1 MVLRIFVQGCS
12 PHSNRCLEPEKGRLF
27 RGWTKRYPPGRPR
40 SSCVKE
46 LCLDGD
52 SSILS
57 STGDDV
63 KIGAKLASVW
73 LQVILGEATSDPLQL
88 ETLFTLWGDDP
99 LVELMLFCSFAWLQC
114 TPNIAQ

>member
-73 LQVILGEATSDPLQL
+73 LQSQSSRIGPRLCRSLLVGLSCWVEQLALLGHLSYR
-88 ETLFTLWGDDP
+88 
-99 LVELMLFCSFAWLQC
+99 LVSHIVGGGL
-114 TPNIAQ
+114 